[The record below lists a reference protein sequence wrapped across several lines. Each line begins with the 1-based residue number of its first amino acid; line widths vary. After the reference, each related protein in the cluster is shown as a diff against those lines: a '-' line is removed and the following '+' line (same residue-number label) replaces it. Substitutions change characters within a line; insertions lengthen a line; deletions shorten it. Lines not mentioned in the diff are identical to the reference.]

1 MFYSSDFV
9 ETVLASALI
18 TTLFFGG
25 WQVPFLYREG
35 FQLPGSLL
43 FALPSVLVM
52 GLQVSAFVMKVSF
65 FCFLLMLI
73 RWTLP
78 RFRWDH
84 LMRLGWTIMLP
95 LSIANILVT
104 ALLVL
109 LGFF

>member
-1 MFYSSDFV
+1 
-9 ETVLASALI
+9 
-18 TTLFFGG
+18 LFFGG
-25 WQVPFLYREG
+25 WQVPFLYPEG
-35 FQLPGSLL
+35 FQLPGSTLL
-43 FALPSVLVM
+43 PLSTVLVM
-52 GLQVSAFVMKVSF
+52 GLQMGAFLLKVFF
-65 FCFLLMLI
+65 FCFLLLLI

-109 LGFF
+109 LGIF

>member
-1 MFYSSDFV
+1 
-9 ETVLASALI
+9 
-18 TTLFFGG
+18 
-25 WQVPFLYREG
+25 
-35 FQLPGSLL
+35 
-43 FALPSVLVM
+43 
-52 GLQVSAFVMKVSF
+52 MKVSF